1 MQAARRSLGLVLSAS
16 LPLAGFLGAAC
27 LAGRAPPSDRI
38 SASAFAIAPGVLVTN
53 AHVVERC
60 RAQASDPWIAGHAGT
75 WRVAAE
81 DAALDLALLAG
92 PPDPTIPP
100 LLLAAPGPLPR
111 GATVL
116 VMGYPAGQAGAK
128 GAPAAAPGLVGQ
140 AGLTVHEPQ
149 AEVAA
154 SFDAVDRTG
163 RPVQPTW
170 ADGVAYFGAA
180 NADRLRWTLEIA
192 VPVGPGES
200 GGPVLDRAGAVA
212 GVIFAGRPDREH
224 GLAVPLDDLRDF
236 LARAGYP
243 ALSAPAPLAPDWGD
257 VARVAAPSVVRVS
270 C

>member
-1 MQAARRSLGLVLSAS
+1 VQAGRRSLGLVLGTS
-16 LPLAGFLGAAC
+16 LPLAGFLAVAC
-27 LAGRAPPSDRI
+27 LADRPAPAPRL

-60 RAQASDPWIAGHAGT
+60 RARGSDPWIADHAGP

-92 PPDPTIPP
+92 PPDPTVPP

-111 GATVL
+111 GAEVL
-116 VMGYPAGQAGAK
+116 VLGFPAGQAETDSV
-128 GAPAAAPGLVGQ
+128 PSAALGLVGQ
-140 AGLTVHEPQ
+140 AGLIVHDPQ
-149 AEVAA
+149 AEIAA
-154 SFDAVDRTG
+154 SFEALDRSG

-180 NADRLRWTLEIA
+180 NAGRLRWMLEID

-200 GGPVLDRAGAVA
+200 GAPVLDRTGAVA
-212 GVIFAGRPDREH
+212 GVVFAGHPDQGP
-224 GLAVPLDDLRDF
+224 GLAVPLGDLRDF
-236 LARAGYP
+236 LDRAGYP
-243 ALSAPAPLAPDWGD
+243 ALSAPVSVPLDWPD
-257 VARVAAPSVVRVS
+257 VERQAAPSVVRVA